1 MPRQDKKSLLAVPDS
16 GGRGGL
22 WGRVSHARWARLL
35 VAWTRRG
42 EGHRE
47 RNRHVWSSH
56 RKCIGSLGTGRAAQ
70 DGVGEGDLDIPDIHA
85 CLFTGAHRW
94 GTHMRTHKRRPWWYP
109 TALIEPDRG
118 SKGRSS
124 CHLLSSPLQTDLGL
138 GGALGD
144 VRVRQGRAAPPGQD
158 QKQIN

>member
-1 MPRQDKKSLLAVPDS
+1 MPRQDKKSLLAVPDW
-16 GGRGGL
+16 GGL

-35 VAWTRRG
+35 VAWTRMG

-70 DGVGEGDLDIPDIHA
+70 DEVGEGDLDIPDVHA

-94 GTHMRTHKRRPWWYP
+94 GAHMRTHKHRPWWYP
-109 TALIEPDRG
+109 TALTERDRG

-124 CHLLSSPLQTDLGL
+124 CCLLQPST
-138 GGALGD
+138 
-144 VRVRQGRAAPPGQD
+144 RQIWAWVVPWGT
-158 QKQIN
+158 